1 MYNAKAVILG
11 ILVFAVLFSTPF
23 WANFGGTKDYKR
35 PAIVLPQNEKE
46 CVEPVEFMRAEHMY
60 LLNEWRDQALRYEN
74 RTYVSSTGKKWTI
87 SLQNTCLK
95 CHSNYEEFC
104 DKCHVPHSSQG
115 EQVMN
120 KSRRSFLKVA
130 GLSVFALSSGLATMA
145 GSAQAGARIGSYEP
159 NAKALKAKRWA
170 MVIDTRAFKNA
181 KEYAPIIEACHK
193 AHNVPTMEGHQD
205 IKWMWLEKFDHAF
218 PDDLNEHL
226 TSRVKDASYPLLCNH
241 CTNPPCVRVCPTQ
254 ATYQMEDGIIA
265 MDYHRCIGCRFCM
278 AGCPFGAR
286 SFNFVDPR
294 KYLSDPV
301 PNPAYP
307 TRMIGV
313 VEKCTFCAERLAVG
327 QMPACVEAAGGR
339 ILFGDLNDPKSDVCK
354 ALASNYSIRR
364 KPNLGTQ
371 PGVYYLI

>member
-1 MYNAKAVILG
+1 
-11 ILVFAVLFSTPF
+11 
-23 WANFGGTKDYKR
+23 
-35 PAIVLPQNEKE
+35 
-46 CVEPVEFMRAEHMY
+46 
-60 LLNEWRDQALRYEN
+60 
-74 RTYVSSTGKKWTI
+74 
-87 SLQNTCLK
+87 
-95 CHSNYEEFC
+95 
-104 DKCHVPHSSQG
+104 
-115 EQVMN
+115 MN
-120 KSRRSFLKVA
+120 SSRRYFLKVA
-130 GLSVFALSSGLATMA
+130 GLSTFALA
-145 GSAQAGARIGSYEP
+145 AGAAKVEAAEATYEAYP
-159 NAKALKAKRWA
+159 EAKKAKRWA
-170 MVIDTRAFKNA
+170 MVIDTRRFKTPEAVNA
-181 KEYAPIIEACHK
+181 IVEACHK
-193 AHNVPTMEGHQD
+193 EHNVPSKPGPKEV
-205 IKWMWLEKFDHAF
+205 KWIWDDTFEHAF
-218 PDDLNEHL
+218 ADDPNPILP
-226 TSRVKDASYPLLCNH
+226 KDIEERRFLLLCNH